1 VERRKPRGVGRIAAA
16 RLYGGL
22 GKFKPLRSA
31 MDAKGKK
38 IVNIFVKTVSE
49 IDKSG
54 YFIQKTKFW
63 LKKKFCA
70 AELRKT

>member
-1 VERRKPRGVGRIAAA
+1 
-16 RLYGGL
+16 
-22 GKFKPLRSA
+22 